1 MHRIFFSIPLPWGS
15 VPVYAY
21 GTMLAI
27 GFLLTT
33 WIAGR
38 RARARGIERQVVTD
52 LALYAVL
59 AGVIG
64 SRLAFILFDLPAG
77 ATIADWFKIWEGGLT
92 FQGGLIAG
100 MLVSVWITHSRKVA
114 FWKMADCFAPAM
126 AVGVA
131 IGRVGCFL
139 NGCCWGKICAPGFP
153 LGVHFPADSFVHEYH
168 YMKFDELWPVAHA
181 LGYTETTIPFAVH
194 PAQLYATVSLL
205 LLALAIVGW
214 EKLRLLHPSSEFSG
228 KSFLGFLGGYS
239 VIRFLLEL
247 VRDDTP
253 PYWAIGSF
261 PGLRL
266 GQILAIATLMV
277 TILLW
282 MILKRHASGIAEKA
296 NASGTPVSDD
306 EGKNQS

>member
-1 MHRIFFSIPLPWGS
+1 MHRIFFTIPLPWGS

-38 RARARGIERQVVTD
+38 RARARGIDRQLITD
-52 LALYAVL
+52 LALYVVL
-59 AGVIG
+59 AGVAG
-64 SRLAFILFDLPAG
+64 SRLAFILFDLPEG
-77 ATIADWFKIWEGGLT
+77 ATVADWFKIWEGGLT
-92 FQGGLIAG
+92 FQGGLVAG
-100 MLVSVWITHSRKVA
+100 TLVAVWITHTRRVP
-114 FWKMADCFAPAM
+114 FWKVADCFAPAM

-131 IGRVGCFL
+131 LGRVGCFL
-139 NGCCWGKICAPGFP
+139 NGCCWGKICAPDFP
-153 LGVHFPADSFVHEYH
+153 LAAHFPADSFVHEDH
-168 YMKFDELWPVAHA
+168 YMKFDELWPVAQS
-181 LGYTETTIPFAVH
+181 LGYTEATLPFAVH
-194 PAQLYATVSLL
+194 PAQLYATAGLL

-214 EKLRLLHPSSEFSG
+214 EKVRSVNGAADFAG

-253 PYWAIGSF
+253 LYWAVGGF

-266 GQILAIATLMV
+266 GQILAVFTLAV
-277 TILLW
+277 TVFIW
-282 MILKRHASGIAEKA
+282 VILKRRAAAQRGCDPLS
-296 NASGTPVSDD
+296 V
-306 EGKNQS
+306 